1 MISRRMLRSKT
12 RRLSISDVSRA
23 LITCPRCAWKQIY
36 SRLACLLLLVSPA
49 LSHSAEFQR
58 AEEIAPESAVDAPSG
73 VEVMEKVPRKR
84 PVRTFVIKALEDAPP
99 FWRDSSFKLGVRG
112 YDFDRENGI
121 ETIAEATAVGTE
133 LAFESGKWR
142 DRVST
147 VISWHTSTGFD
158 APETRGGTGLLGPDQ
173 SDLSVI
179 SRAYLQLEAGATA
192 SLRLYRQDF
201 NMPYIN
207 RQDSRM
213 IPNTHEAYVVRYP
226 GEMIQWIAGH
236 VTKIKKRDSEEFVPM
251 GEAAGI
257 DGSDEGTSVLG
268 GRMTFARDITVAAL
282 VQHTNDLFTTGF
294 SEITFRR
301 TLTDDWGIQL
311 GGQYT
316 YQGSVGD
323 ELVGPFDTY
332 TWGLRSKISYGG
344 AVLTAA
350 YTRTGDHDIR
360 KPFGGT
366 PGFTSS
372 MLYDFD
378 RRREQAYR
386 LGLSFNFARF
396 GRPGIG
402 IIADY
407 TKGRNAESPAG
418 VVVPDAE
425 EIAVTA
431 DFRPESGIFE
441 GLWLRIRY
449 ADGDRG
455 SPLADR
461 QDVRVILN
469 YTFGLL
475 R

>member
-1 MISRRMLRSKT
+1 MTFMRTLHSTTPRPSVSDAGRIRT
-12 RRLSISDVSRA
+12 RQLILLLSIVPI
-23 LITCPRCAWKQIY
+23 LAW
-36 SRLACLLLLVSPA
+36 P
-49 LSHSAEFQR
+49 AEFQR
-58 AEEIAPESAVDAPSG
+58 VEEIAPESAVDAPSG
-73 VEVMEKVPRKR
+73 VDVMEKVPRKR
-84 PVRTFVIKALEDAPP
+84 PLRTFVIMALDDAPP

-112 YDFDRENGI
+112 YVFDRENGI
-121 ETIAEATAVGTE
+121 ETIAEATALGTE
-133 LAFESGKWR
+133 LAFESGTWR

-179 SRAYLQLEAGATA
+179 SRAYLQIEAGSTA
-192 SLRLYRQDF
+192 SVRLYRQDF

-213 IPNTHEAYVVRYP
+213 IPNTHEAYVLRYP
-226 GEMIQWIAGH
+226 GDPFQWIAGH

-257 DGSDEGTSVLG
+257 EGSNEGTSVLG
-268 GRMTFARDITVAAL
+268 GRLTLAQDTTVAAL
-282 VQHTNDLFTTGF
+282 VQHTDDLFTTGF

-301 TLTDDWGIQL
+301 TLTEDWGIQL

-316 YQGSVGD
+316 HQGSVGD
-323 ELVGPFDTY
+323 ELVGSFDTY
-332 TWGLRSKISYGG
+332 TWGLRSKISFRG

-350 YTRTGDHDIR
+350 YTRTGDEEIR

-378 RRREQAYR
+378 RRREEAYR

-407 TKGRNAESPAG
+407 TMGRNAESPAG
-418 VVVPDAE
+418 EALPDAD
-425 EIAVTA
+425 EIAITA

-441 GLWLRIRY
+441 GLWLRVRY

-455 SPLADR
+455 SPLANR
-461 QDVRVILN
+461 QEVRVILN

-475 R
+475 Q